1 MVGSYCILVNCGKSR
16 LLKIG
21 RLRKIKFKKGY
32 YLYVGS
38 ALKSIEKRVCRHLR
52 DSKKI
57 FWHIDYL
64 LAADRVKID
73 SVYYVENN
81 KKLECA
87 ISEKIK
93 VIAIPVDGFG
103 SSDCNCKSHLFYISE
118 KSLYEVNKLLRQYNF
133 NMVGAAVFLKSFC
146 KL

>member
-1 MVGSYCILVNCGKSR
+1 MNCGKSR

-133 NMVGAAVFLKSFC
+133 NIVGAAVFLKSFC

>member
-1 MVGSYCILVNCGKSR
+1 MVGSYCLLVDCRKSQ
-16 LLKIG
+16 LVKIG
-21 RLRKIKFKKGY
+21 KLRKIKFKKGY

-93 VIAIPVDGFG
+93 VITIPVDGFG
-103 SSDCNCKSHLFYISE
+103 SSDCNCMSHLFYISE